1 MAAVYEIDK
10 ERTDMKSSRLFQ
22 ILYLLMERRAV
33 TAGMLAERL
42 EVSVRTIYRDL
53 DALSAA
59 GIPVYAQK
67 GQGGGIR
74 LMEEFKM
81 DRSLLSGE
89 QQEQILT
96 ALQSLDSVGAIEGSS
111 LLTQMSGLFGKKA
124 VGWLEVDFGS
134 WGAMKKEKEYFE
146 ICREAILHCRLLSFE
161 YFNSSGGWC
170 ERTVEPL
177 KLCFKGGNWYVSG
190 YCRRRRGFRLFRL
203 SRILKLCI
211 EDETFT
217 PKVYKEGE
225 RPEPVQEM
233 IPMKIRFSGEA
244 SFQVMDF
251 FAPDDIEVEEDGTLL
266 VNTAFPPGI
275 WIKRFL
281 LSFGA
286 LARVIEPEW
295 VCRELL
301 EEAEKIRMLYDI

>member
-1 MAAVYEIDK
+1 
-10 ERTDMKSSRLFQ
+10 MKSSRLFQ
-22 ILYLLMERRAV
+22 ILYLLMEHRGL

-42 EVSVRTIYRDL
+42 EVSVRTVYRDL

-67 GQGGGIR
+67 GQGGGVR
-74 LMEEFKM
+74 LMEGFKIE
-81 DRSLLSGE
+81 RSLLSVE

-96 ALQSLDSVGAIEGSS
+96 ALQSLDSVGAIDSS
-111 LLTQMSGLFGKKA
+111 GLLTQLSGLFGRKA
-124 VGWLEVDFGS
+124 ADWLEVDFGS

-146 ICREAILHCRLLSFE
+146 LCRRAILNCRLISFA

-170 ERTVEPL
+170 ERTIEPM
-177 KLCFKGGNWYVSG
+177 KLCFRGGNWYVSG

-203 SRILKLCI
+203 SRIEKLTVEEEMFI
-211 EDETFT
+211 PREYSE
-217 PKVYKEGE
+217 EE
-225 RPEPVQEM
+225 RCGTDLEM
-233 IPMKIRFSGEA
+233 IPMKIAFAREA

-251 FAPDDIEVEEDGTLL
+251 FAPEDIEVAEDGSML
-266 VNTAFPPGI
+266 VNTAFPPGL

-295 VCRELL
+295 VRQEMR
-301 EEAEKIRMLYDI
+301 EEAEKIRQSYEI